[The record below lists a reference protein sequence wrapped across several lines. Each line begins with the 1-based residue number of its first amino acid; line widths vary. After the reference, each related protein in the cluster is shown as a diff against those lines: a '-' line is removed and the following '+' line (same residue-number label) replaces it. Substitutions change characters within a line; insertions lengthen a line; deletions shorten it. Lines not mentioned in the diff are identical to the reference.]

1 MDIVELW
8 SGTTKALI
16 DPQGA
21 WLTNLSDDK
30 GDILF
35 PKRTLTAPDGVK
47 KVRGGCHVCLPNFGP
62 GGASELP
69 QHGFGRIS
77 LWDIEEQSEDKV
89 SLTLKGGAAGYEDL
103 VSTLTY
109 ELNESSLSMVLNLQN
124 NGGVTLRVG
133 PAFHPYFALQPDEGQ
148 VMIEGS
154 TIDLADTADT
164 LFETGESKSLVTR
177 RRSFALTS
185 SGLSTWAI
193 WTDRLALYVC
203 VEPTFGGYTFLAKE
217 TSPELLQP
225 GTVASYRFMTSW

>member
-35 PKRTLTAPDGVK
+35 PKRTLTAPDGSK

-62 GGASELP
+62 GGVSELP
-69 QHGFGRIS
+69 QHGFGRVS
-77 LWDIEEQSEDKV
+77 LWDISQQGEDKV
-89 SLTLKGGAAGYEDL
+89 SLMLKGGAAGYEDL
-103 VSTLTY
+103 VSTLTF
-109 ELNESSLSMVLNLQN
+109 ELNELNLSMTLALQN
-124 NGGVTLRVG
+124 NGDKALRVG
-133 PAFHPYFALQPDEGQ
+133 PAFHPYFALQPYEGQ
-148 VMIEGS
+148 VVVEGS
-154 TIDLADTADT
+154 AIDLADTADT

-193 WTDRLALYVC
+193 WTDRLAPYVC
-203 VEPTFGGYTFLAKE
+203 VEPTMGGYTFLDE
-217 TSPELLQP
+217 QTVEELMQP
-225 GTVASYRFMTSW
+225 GQSRSYHFDLTW